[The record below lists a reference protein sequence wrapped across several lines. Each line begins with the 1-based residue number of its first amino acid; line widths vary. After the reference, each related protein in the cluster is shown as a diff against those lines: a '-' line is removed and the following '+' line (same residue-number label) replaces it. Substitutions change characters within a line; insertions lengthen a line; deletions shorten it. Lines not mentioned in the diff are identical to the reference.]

1 MRYRL
6 YRVEPIYTYCSGL
19 GGSVAARRDGDL
31 RRGAATRADG
41 GSSGGGGGVVG
52 LIKAIYKS

>member
-1 MRYRL
+1 M
-6 YRVEPIYTYCSGL
+6 
-19 GGSVAARRDGDL
+19 AARRDGDL